1 MRRVLIIID
10 VLYLNAVKLLLK
22 YYCYNYR
29 WIQKIIDVIEKAELY
44 PRDL

>member
-1 MRRVLIIID
+1 MRRVLNIID
-10 VLYLNAVKLLLK
+10 IVHLKAAELLLK

-29 WIQKIIDVIEKAELY
+29 WIQQFTDVIIEAELY